1 MTSAQ
6 IVACYDTR
14 TASHTVGFVGPGK
27 RRLVFVRSLDIWITE
42 NMRII
47 YAEDDPLVRENI
59 AGLLVSQGVDVHE
72 ARDGGEA
79 ILLCRTF
86 HPDAVLLD
94 LGMPHIDGFET
105 ARRIRELDMAR
116 RIRLVALTAHGDASH
131 QRLAKL
137 AGFDEFLTKPISA
150 ETLIGALSRWH

>member
-1 MTSAQ
+1 
-6 IVACYDTR
+6 
-14 TASHTVGFVGPGK
+14 
-27 RRLVFVRSLDIWITE
+27 
-42 NMRII
+42 MRII

-86 HPDAVLLD
+86 QPDAVLLD

-105 ARRIRELDMAR
+105 ARRIRELDTAR
-116 RIRLVALTAHGDASH
+116 RIRLVALTAHGDPSH

>member
-1 MTSAQ
+1 
-6 IVACYDTR
+6 
-14 TASHTVGFVGPGK
+14 
-27 RRLVFVRSLDIWITE
+27 
-42 NMRII
+42 MRII

-105 ARRIRELDMAR
+105 ARRIRELDTAR